1 MHNILVARKK
11 MEEIEEIE
19 IEDQIVIGERL
30 VSESSESEENPENIE
45 NNNED
50 AVFLGGSGLLTKI

>member
-1 MHNILVARKK
+1 